1 MAEEKVSSK
10 TEESQGLF
18 SAIKKVKKVLFFQ

>member
-10 TEESQGLF
+10 TEESQELF
-18 SAIKKVKKVLFFQ
+18 SAIKKVEKVLFFQ